1 MKNSTTN
8 TTSVRFTINFIDKQI
23 IGTKSSFNKASK
35 GTGAEYEELA
45 AKMAK
50 HPEFKLVVKEPK
62 HKSQKAKR
70 TYNGL
75 TENFIKT
82 YITALETATIDM
94 IEYKEAVKFAED
106 NKFKVYPFVKSW
118 FLSKYGTEEKP
129 FDMDEAREVIS
140 NYRMAI
146 VKANATAVANN
157 ITDFSAIAAVEQ
169 IAEAV
174 NH

>member
-50 HPEFKLVVKEPK
+50 HPEFELVVKEPK

-75 TENFIKT
+75 TEKFMKKFISALD
-82 YITALETATIDM
+82 TAEDDM
-94 IEYKEAVKFAED
+94 TEYDEAVTFAKKNEY
-106 NKFKVYPFVKSW
+106 KVYPYMKKW
-118 FLSKYGTEEKP
+118 FLDKYGSEEKP
-129 FDMDEAREVIS
+129 FDMETAKTIIH
-140 NYRMAI
+140 NYEMATI
-146 VKANATAVANN
+146 RRNASSSINKL
-157 ITDFSAIAAVEQ
+157 TDFSAVAAVEQ
-169 IAEAV
+169 LAEAV
-174 NH
+174 NQ